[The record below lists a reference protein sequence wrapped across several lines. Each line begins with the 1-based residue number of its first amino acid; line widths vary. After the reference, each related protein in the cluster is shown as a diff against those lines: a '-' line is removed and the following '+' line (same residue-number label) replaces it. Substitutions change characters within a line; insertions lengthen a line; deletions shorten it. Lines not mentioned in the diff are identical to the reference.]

1 MRKNNKGKVAGSG
14 TCSKARR
21 ERVQKAAQERD
32 RLAAAGDP
40 DAIAKKALAD
50 EKKQA
55 AQAKKEAAAAAAAPS
70 DQAPPCPKEE
80 PASASQG
87 AVLGASASQLVKEA
101 GQLKWRKVE
110 KKGWEMVDKTTPAP
124 AKVDKTTPAPKV
136 DKTTPAKVD
145 KTKADKGKA
154 AKVDK
159 TKAKTKPPGHVSLS
173 SSPDWGDSS
182 SSRFGDLGKRSGDSS
197 SSSNPGDLA
206 KRSRS
211 QTPENMKIS
220 EEFKLEKKK
229 NTPLAKGHA
238 QKKKPLAKGIP
249 VQLQMKNSRK
259 IAVDWHGVLVIN
271 DVYDPSNNRWLQCL
285 ADLGYEVHLLS
296 FCGIRRARE
305 VHSWAWE
312 EWQGWA
318 SVSFTWEKE
327 GKDGKAEWRK
337 KWDVCKMIDDNPGIC
352 LECIQ
357 EGIKA
362 YPICSLATLR
372 GYKFK
377 QAQKLSACFSTF
389 QAAVTDILLEEASDP

>member
-1 MRKNNKGKVAGSG
+1 MKKNNKGKVAGSG
-14 TCSKARR
+14 TCSKARQ

-50 EKKQA
+50 AKKQA
-55 AQAKKEAAAAAAAPS
+55 AQAKKEAAAAAS

-80 PASASQG
+80 PASASQDP
-87 AVLGASASQLVKEA
+87 VLRPSARQLVKEA

-110 KKGWEMVDKTTPAP
+110 KKGWEMVDKTTPAQ
-124 AKVDKTTPAPKV
+124 VDKTTPKV

-145 KTKADKGKA
+145 KTKADKGK
-154 AKVDK
+154 VVK
-159 TKAKTKPPGHVSLS
+159 TKAKSKPPGHVSLS

-182 SSRFGDLGKRSGDSS
+182 SSSSEDLGKRSADSS

-249 VQLQMKNSRK
+249 VQLQVKNSRK

-327 GKDGKAEWRK
+327 GKDGKAEWCK

-362 YPICSLATLR
+362 YPICSLATLK

>member
-21 ERVQKAAQERD
+21 ERAQKAAQERD

-50 EKKQA
+50 AKKQA
-55 AQAKKEAAAAAAAPS
+55 AQAKKEAAAAAS

-80 PASASQG
+80 PASASQDP
-87 AVLGASASQLVKEA
+87 VLRPSARQLVKEA

-124 AKVDKTTPAPKV
+124 AEVDKTTPAPKV

-182 SSRFGDLGKRSGDSS
+182 SSSSGDLGKRSGDSS

-259 IAVDWHGVLVIN
+259 TAIDWHGVLVIN

-296 FCGIRRARE
+296 FSGIRRARE

-327 GKDGKAEWRK
+327 GKDGKAEWCK
-337 KWDVCKMIDDNPGIC
+337 KWDDCKMIDDNPGVC

-362 YPICSLATLR
+362 YPICSLATLK

-389 QAAVTDILLEEASDP
+389 QAAVTDILLEEASGP

>member
-1 MRKNNKGKVAGSG
+1 MA
-14 TCSKARR
+14 
-21 ERVQKAAQERD
+21 
-32 RLAAAGDP
+32 
-40 DAIAKKALAD
+40 DA
-50 EKKQA
+50 KKQA
-55 AQAKKEAAAAAAAPS
+55 AQAKKEAAAAAS
-70 DQAPPCPKEE
+70 DQAPPCPKEEGPPCPKEE
-80 PASASQG
+80 PASASQDP
-87 AVLGASASQLVKEA
+87 VLRPSARQLVKEA

-110 KKGWEMVDKTTPAP
+110 KQGWEMVDKTTPAP
-124 AKVDKTTPAPKV
+124 AEVDKTTPKV

-154 AKVDK
+154 AKVSK
-159 TKAKTKPPGHVSLS
+159 TKAKSKPPGHVSQALI
-173 SSPDWGDSS
+173 GETVLQAA
-182 SSRFGDLGKRSGDSS
+182 LGSS

-318 SVSFTWEKE
+318 SVSFT
-327 GKDGKAEWRK
+327 
-337 KWDVCKMIDDNPGIC
+337 
-352 LECIQ
+352 
-357 EGIKA
+357 
-362 YPICSLATLR
+362 
-372 GYKFK
+372 
-377 QAQKLSACFSTF
+377 
-389 QAAVTDILLEEASDP
+389 

>member
-1 MRKNNKGKVAGSG
+1 MA
-14 TCSKARR
+14 
-21 ERVQKAAQERD
+21 
-32 RLAAAGDP
+32 
-40 DAIAKKALAD
+40 DA
-50 EKKQA
+50 KKQA
-55 AQAKKEAAAAAAAPS
+55 AQAKKEAAAAAS
-70 DQAPPCPKEE
+70 DQAPPCPKEEGPPCPKEE
-80 PASASQG
+80 PASASQDP
-87 AVLGASASQLVKEA
+87 VLRPSARQLVKEA

-110 KKGWEMVDKTTPAP
+110 KQGWEMVDKTTPAP
-124 AKVDKTTPAPKV
+124 AEVDKTTPKV

-154 AKVDK
+154 AKVSK
-159 TKAKTKPPGHVSLS
+159 TKAKSKPPGHVSQALI
-173 SSPDWGDSS
+173 GETVLQAA
-182 SSRFGDLGKRSGDSS
+182 LGSS

-327 GKDGKAEWRK
+327 GKDGKAEWCK

-362 YPICSLATLR
+362 YPICSLATLK